1 MSFQELSSITKYK
14 NNEETNLLSRQKF
27 TYELRK
33 NKLESLRIDKKS
45 NIKKRK
51 INIHINQS
59 YLQNKSINEYE
70 DDDDENKDLSL
81 EYYNKSYLNED
92 AKFILNNNLAD
103 KDIIFNKILYILQKC
118 DYIED
123 SFKCAVEELIKHIT
137 IKDEENNKIS
147 SVQPYKFQYLDIIL
161 NIIFKFKDAL
171 NSNYDSK
178 YLCLLYTCLNNLIY
192 FVNIDYSIENSNINT
207 QEECFSK
214 IIYENLDIF
223 LVQFENLYKN
233 KEFGYVIVLL
243 ISSLLK
249 LITKNQSIQYKI
261 LRLLFLIDNLYVKQY
276 KIKGLSTNLIFHI
289 LNNISITYTNTEIK
303 DMINSIMSFLIKHIK
318 VLKINISKKSFLYLS
333 YYNSVFILNRVI
345 ENLFNI
351 ETDDHFDIYIL
362 FKYITTYNLIE
373 IIENNFRFAKLVGVH
388 FSILCDLSN
397 ILIYIK
403 NDLVLS
409 PLLNN
414 SNYLKAIKNFLSHD
428 SNEKKI
434 ENLELKNYIKKFK
447 KNNFTIEN
455 SIEVIN
461 VICIYFP
468 ILLKNLLLSNNGEY
482 LCERKSKFVLS
493 LIKDNIIIHILKKSN
508 TCKNVLLRCLVIIL
522 EDFRYGFNYYMSLLD
537 KNVLQYLSTIYIS
550 DLVSIK
556 KNISFESSI
565 LYLKIIYLA
574 LTVSDNMNI
583 NKFNNPLF
591 LDLVNLDFSNK
602 LDYFMVM
609 NNKEMFEISYKLKMT
624 YFC

>member
-1 MSFQELSSITKYK
+1 MSFQTLSKMTINK

-33 NKLESLRIDKKS
+33 NKLESIRLDKKT
-45 NIKKRK
+45 NIKKKK
-51 INIHINQS
+51 IIIHINQS
-59 YLQNKSINEYE
+59 SLQNKRFDEYE
-70 DDDDENKDLSL
+70 DEDENKGLSV
-81 EYYNKSYLNED
+81 EFYNKSYLNED
-92 AKFILNNNLAD
+92 AQFILNNNLTD
-103 KDIIFNKILYILQKC
+103 KDVIFNKILCILQKFE
-118 DYIED
+118 YIED

-137 IKDEENNKIS
+137 IKDEDNNKTS
-147 SVQPYKFQYLDIIL
+147 YVHSYKFQYLNIIL
-161 NIIFKFKDAL
+161 NIIFKFKDAS
-171 NSNYDSK
+171 NSSNYDSK

-192 FVNIDYSIENSNINT
+192 FVNLDYSIENFNINS

-214 IIYENLDIF
+214 VLYDNLDF
-223 LVQFENLYKN
+223 FQVQFENLYKN

-289 LNNISITYTNTEIK
+289 LNNINITYINTEINT
-303 DMINSIMSFLIKHIK
+303 MINSIMNFLIKHII

-351 ETDDHFDIYIL
+351 ETDDHLDIKIL

-397 ILIYIK
+397 ILIHIK

-428 SNEKKI
+428 SNEKKT
-434 ENLELKNYIKKFK
+434 ENLEFKNYIKKFK
-447 KNNFTIEN
+447 QNNFTIEN
-455 SIEVIN
+455 SIEVNN

-522 EDFRYGFNYYMSLLD
+522 EDFKYGFNYYMSLLD
-537 KNVLQYLSTIYIS
+537 KNVFQYLSAIYIS
-550 DLVSIK
+550 DLVSME
-556 KNISFESSI
+556 KNFSYESLI
-565 LYLKIIYLA
+565 LYLKIIFLA
-574 LTVSDNMNI
+574 LRVCDNINI

-591 LDLVNLDFSNK
+591 LDLVNLDFSIK
-602 LDYFMVM
+602 LDYFMVI
-609 NNKEMFEISYKLKMT
+609 NNKDMFEISYKLKKT
-624 YFC
+624 YFS